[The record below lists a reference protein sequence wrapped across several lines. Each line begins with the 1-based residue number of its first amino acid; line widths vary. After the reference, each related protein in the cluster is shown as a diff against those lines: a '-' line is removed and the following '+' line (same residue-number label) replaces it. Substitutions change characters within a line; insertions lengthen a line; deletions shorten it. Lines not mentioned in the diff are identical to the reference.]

1 MFLMFPA
8 LAAGFFTLSPTWEAL
23 AYTHCAVLCLVVSP
37 WVSPLDSSVH
47 GDSPDKNTKVGC
59 HAFLQ
64 ESFPT
69 HGSDNQ
75 QELTV

>member
-1 MFLMFPA
+1 
-8 LAAGFFTLSPTWEAL
+8 
-23 AYTHCAVLCLVVSP
+23 
-37 WVSPLDSSVH
+37 VSPLDSSVH

-59 HAFLQ
+59 HASLQ